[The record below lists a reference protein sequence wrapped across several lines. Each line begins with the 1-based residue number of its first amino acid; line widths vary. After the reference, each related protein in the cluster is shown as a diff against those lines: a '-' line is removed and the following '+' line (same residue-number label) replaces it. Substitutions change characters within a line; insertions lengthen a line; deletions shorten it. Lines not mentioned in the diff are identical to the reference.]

1 MPWHKRSGPTHSFPE
16 PPSLDFRQLWGRLEQ
31 LWVLRYSYQ
40 SRRTWVKGSEIHVAL
55 AKNAHSRPRW
65 TFIIAAIFGAIGML
79 LTYFFVPDMTG
90 VDLSVEDE
98 QFFKY
103 LNENGW
109 EPDVAANL
117 NTLATKDT
125 TGGNSENEVL

>member
-1 MPWHKRSGPTHSFPE
+1 
-16 PPSLDFRQLWGRLEQ
+16 
-31 LWVLRYSYQ
+31 
-40 SRRTWVKGSEIHVAL
+40 
-55 AKNAHSRPRW
+55 
-65 TFIIAAIFGAIGML
+65 ML

-109 EPDVAANL
+109 EPDVAADL
-117 NTLATKDT
+117 NTLAMKDT
-125 TGGNSENEVL
+125 TGGKSENELP